1 MRALMS
7 SPFSLFF
14 WLSPWA
20 GIASWHCES
29 WLGTAAGEGCW
40 EEWLPF
46 WGDHSSSCSGPDA
59 SPASSQSSCQGD
71 PGETSIAHKSP
82 PPTPTVLP
90 PPSFFCSVP
99 SLTPLPLW
107 NFFSPQIKRVL
118 MCCLPW
124 NVSLSNKRH
133 APASGPCPCCSLLL
147 ERPFLKYLYCFIFHK
162 ECEVFFLKNVF
173 L

>member
-1 MRALMS
+1 MRAGWGQLQRK
-7 SPFSLFF
+7 
-14 WLSPWA
+14 
-20 GIASWHCES
+20 
-29 WLGTAAGEGCW
+29 AAGKSGFHSGATA
-40 EEWLPF
+40 L
-46 WGDHSSSCSGPDA
+46 HSSSCSGPDA

-107 NFFSPQIKRVL
+107 NFFSPPNQKSSYVL
-118 MCCLPW
+118 SPMKCL
-124 NVSLSNKRH
+124 SLKQKRH

-147 ERPFLKYLYCFIFHK
+147 EPPFLKYLYCFIFHK